1 MKTLSVALTLLT
13 TTLITN
19 AQTTFGLEAIEDIV
33 TNEQEYFNGILE
45 IYRSDDPY
53 IRTDD
58 IALVYYGQAFRNVG
72 RDSAKGGKLLKEH
85 YKAGNFKELYS
96 AATAMLEEN
105 PASLTALFHAWIAAR
120 ETGRSHDE
128 ARSYVN
134 KFNRI
139 VTMITEY
146 GTGKNSSSPFRVIHP
161 DDQQFVMTALG
172 IEKSFSDK
180 FDTET
185 LCNIHVIKP
194 TEDFKASVIY
204 FDLSLFLKQK
214 ATE

>member
-1 MKTLSVALTLLT
+1 MKTLFVALTLLT

-19 AQTTFGLEAIEDIV
+19 AQTTLGLETIKDIV
-33 TNEQEYFNGILE
+33 NNEQEYFNGILE
-45 IYRSDDPY
+45 IYKSDDPY
-53 IRTDD
+53 IRTED
-58 IALVYYGQAFRNVG
+58 IALVYYGLALRNG
-72 RDSAKGGKLLKEH
+72 SKEDTGGGKRLKEH
-85 YKAGNFKELYS
+85 YDAGNFKELHS
-96 AATAMLEEN
+96 AATAILEKN
-105 PASLTALFHAWIAAR
+105 PASLTALFYAWIAAK
-120 ETGRSHDE
+120 ENGHSQE
-128 ARSYVN
+128 ESRSYVN

-146 GTGKNSSSPFRVIHP
+146 GTGRSSSSPFRVTHP
-161 DDQQFVMTALG
+161 DDQQYVMTALG

-214 ATE
+214 TKE